1 MLKVLLPCC
10 INLTAGSLPRS
21 ERMNPWVIVVV
32 AIIVGGL
39 AYSYWK
45 QFSYS
50 MVASACC
57 VMVFG
62 IELLESSHGDPT
74 WSATFIDIAFS
85 PQDILHLDRMSTVV
99 TSMYAHATLFHL
111 IFNVIGLAFI
121 GTIFEQRVGPRP
133 FIIIYLFA
141 GLCGTLVFAG
151 LRWNDFPVFVVGASG
166 AISGVLGAFARMYP
180 YERMRM
186 FLMFFPLPP
195 MQVWVIVA
203 IFVMMQIAFVFG
215 NTNIAWEAHIGGLL
229 GGMLIAPYVARLPL
243 HRRVKRMI
251 SVNALRKLA
260 NTPELKAML
269 RRIEVEEIADVRS
282 AWIEQFLSKARCPHC
297 GAPIKISRESVM
309 CARGHL
315 L

>member
-1 MLKVLLPCC
+1 
-10 INLTAGSLPRS
+10 
-21 ERMNPWVIVVV
+21 MNPWVIVVI

-39 AYSYWK
+39 VYSYWR

-57 VMVFG
+57 AIVLG
-62 IELLESSHGDPT
+62 IEFMEASYANSILSD
-74 WSATFIDIAFS
+74 TFFDIAFS
-85 PQDILHLDRMSTVV
+85 PRDILDSDRMYTVI
-99 TSMYAHATLFHL
+99 TSMYAHAGIYHL
-111 IFNVIGLAFI
+111 LFNVIGLAFI
-121 GTIFEQRVGPRP
+121 GTIFEQRIGPRP

-141 GLCGTLVFAG
+141 GVCGTLVFAG

-180 YERMRM
+180 NERMRM

-243 HRRVKRMI
+243 HKRIKKMI
-251 SVNALRKLA
+251 SINALRRLA
-260 NTPELKAML
+260 NTSELKTIL

-297 GAPIKISRESVM
+297 GAPIKITRESVT
-309 CARGHL
+309 CGRGHL

>member
-1 MLKVLLPCC
+1 
-10 INLTAGSLPRS
+10 
-21 ERMNPWVIVVV
+21 MNPWVIVVV

-39 AYSYWK
+39 VYSYWR

-62 IELLESSHGDPT
+62 IELFVSNDGDPT

-85 PQDILHLDRMSTVV
+85 PQDILHFDRMSTVV
-99 TSMYAHATLFHL
+99 TSMYAHATLSHL
-111 IFNVIGLAFI
+111 FVNVICLAFI
-121 GTIFEQRVGPRP
+121 GAIFEQRIGPRP

-151 LRWNDFPVFVVGASG
+151 LRWNDSHVLVVGASG
-166 AISGVLGAFARMYP
+166 AIFGVLGGFARMYP
-180 YERMRM
+180 YDRMTMM
-186 FLMFFPLPP
+186 FLPIPP

-203 IFVMMQIAFVFG
+203 ILVMAQTLFVFG
-215 NTNIAWEAHIGGLL
+215 ITNIAWEAHIGGLL

-251 SVNALRKLA
+251 SMNALRKLA

-297 GAPIKISRESVM
+297 GAPIKITRESVM
-309 CARGHL
+309 CGRGHIL
-315 L
+315 

>member
-1 MLKVLLPCC
+1 
-10 INLTAGSLPRS
+10 
-21 ERMNPWVIVVV
+21 MNPWVIVVV

-39 AYSYWK
+39 AYSYWR

-62 IELLESSHGDPT
+62 IEILASSHGDPT

-121 GTIFEQRVGPRP
+121 GTIFEQRIGPRP

-151 LRWNDFPVFVVGASG
+151 LRWNDFPVFVVGAS
-166 AISGVLGAFARMYP
+166 
-180 YERMRM
+180 
-186 FLMFFPLPP
+186 
-195 MQVWVIVA
+195 
-203 IFVMMQIAFVFG
+203 
-215 NTNIAWEAHIGGLL
+215 
-229 GGMLIAPYVARLPL
+229 
-243 HRRVKRMI
+243 
-251 SVNALRKLA
+251 
-260 NTPELKAML
+260 
-269 RRIEVEEIADVRS
+269 
-282 AWIEQFLSKARCPHC
+282 
-297 GAPIKISRESVM
+297 
-309 CARGHL
+309 
-315 L
+315 